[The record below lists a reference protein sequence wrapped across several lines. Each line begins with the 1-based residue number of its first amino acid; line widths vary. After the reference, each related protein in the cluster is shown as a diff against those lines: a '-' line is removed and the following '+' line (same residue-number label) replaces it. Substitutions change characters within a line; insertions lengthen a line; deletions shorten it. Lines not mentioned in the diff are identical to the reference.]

1 MNNPLHLGAIKRIAV
16 VILMATCG
24 WVFPQIASAQTLQ
37 AHSYHGL
44 HVQPD
49 STTTFN
55 LPLGQNWELESQY
68 RLPMVA
74 GSEGLKLALGGGY
87 GWAITPSSRIGVLAG
102 IGLTERNPS
111 PVTAG
116 RLAGWRDP
124 LQATSGLSS
133 YNKDLR
139 LNLHWDWQVSSAVA
153 FTSGVGLSFGVGD
166 GQAPPGSL
174 NLPFGSS
181 TGYVGLKFRF

>member
-1 MNNPLHLGAIKRIAV
+1 MIKSALSQSMCRCAV
-16 VILMATCG
+16 TVAAMVSGLMFSG
-24 WVFPQIASAQTLQ
+24 LSSAQTLQ

-44 HVQPD
+44 TVQPD
-49 STTTFN
+49 STTVFN
-55 LPLGQNWELESQY
+55 IPLGQNWELESQFK
-68 RLPMVA
+68 LPSV
-74 GSEGLKLALGGGY
+74 GGPEGLKMGLGGGY
-87 GWAITPSSRIGVLAG
+87 GWSITPSSRVAILAG

-111 PVTAG
+111 PVIAG

-124 LQATSGLSS
+124 LQTVGGLSS

-139 LNLHWDWQVSSAVA
+139 VNLHWDWQVSSAVA

-166 GQAPPGSL
+166 GQVPPGNL